1 MSKPRGQ
8 QLRLDVRFY
17 LVGVRGFGDIQVQ
30 ASTPAAAK
38 YSVFKLA
45 REAGYFSRMRQFLP
59 RVAGVREVRR

>member
-1 MSKPRGQ
+1 MKRDGQ
-8 QLRLDVRFY
+8 QLRLDVRLY
-17 LVGVRGFGDIQVQ
+17 LVGVLGYGDIQVQ

-45 REAGYFSRMRQFLP
+45 REAGIFTKLRPFLA